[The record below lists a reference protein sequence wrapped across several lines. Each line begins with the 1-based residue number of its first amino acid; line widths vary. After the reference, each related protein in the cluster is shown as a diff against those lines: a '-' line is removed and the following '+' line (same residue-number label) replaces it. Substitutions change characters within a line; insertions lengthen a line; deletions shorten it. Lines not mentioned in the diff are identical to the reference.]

1 MCIDLLCKYVR
12 RCFLVHN
19 CVHVPCPRLAI
30 WLTGSLSPPPP
41 CPCSSSS
48 ATRAMCLLR
57 SSAFSFFGLCFVN
70 ELFAAAVLHYP
81 FHFPFPHTHTRT
93 LAYWCIINSW
103 RVSLLV
109 SFLCFV
115 IHPRAR
121 PWHDLWHF
129 VPRPHSLH
137 LFSLSPLSLSVFFGN
152 SPTKQ
157 NNHKKNKIN
166 NWTEIFL
173 WFSYSK
179 SYFVLSQADQGK
191 CIFNWRKTKHK

>member
-30 WLTGSLSPPPP
+30 WLTGSLSPLPPF
-41 CPCSSSS
+41 PCSSSS
-48 ATRAMCLLR
+48 ATRAMYILR
-57 SSAFSFFGLCFVN
+57 SSAFSFFGLYFVN

-129 VPRPHSLH
+129 VPIPHSLLS
-137 LFSLSPLSLSVFFGN
+137 LFSLSPLSL
-152 SPTKQ
+152 
-157 NNHKKNKIN
+157 
-166 NWTEIFL
+166 
-173 WFSYSK
+173 
-179 SYFVLSQADQGK
+179 
-191 CIFNWRKTKHK
+191 CIFWQFANKAKQSQEKQDQQLNRNLSLV